1 MEVREMLNP
10 KVVGAVAGLVIG
22 VIGVWLGA
30 LEAFIVALFIL
41 AGWFIGKFWIG
52 EIDLLDAY
60 ERFLKS
66 RGKRSGR

>member
-1 MEVREMLNP
+1 MLNP
-10 KVVGAVAGLVIG
+10 KVVGAVAGLVVG

-60 ERFLKS
+60 ERFLRS
-66 RGKRSGR
+66 RGKRPRR